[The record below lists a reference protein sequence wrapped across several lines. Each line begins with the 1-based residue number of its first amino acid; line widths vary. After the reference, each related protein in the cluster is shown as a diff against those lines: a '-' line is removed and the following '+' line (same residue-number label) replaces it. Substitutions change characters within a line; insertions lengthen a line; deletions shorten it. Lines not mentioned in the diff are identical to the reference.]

1 MVNRAAAGGTT
12 IASKRISNGREVWKA
27 LHGPQD
33 PPRGQLRVRFGLR
46 RLRKWTP
53 EGIRAVGNA
62 ADRLDAIKKL
72 LADMDCHYHSIHM
85 TMGEYDLVLIYDAP
99 DDAVA
104 ARLTLQI
111 AKKGFV
117 QTKTLKA
124 FPEQAFREIVK
135 SLA

>member
-1 MVNRAAAGGTT
+1 MSTY
-12 IASKRISNGREVWKA
+12 IALAN
-27 LHGPQD
+27 
-33 PPRGQLRVRFGLR
+33 
-46 RLRKWTP
+46 WTP
-53 EGIRAVGNA
+53 EGVRAVENA
-62 ADRLDAIKKL
+62 ADRLDAVKKL
-72 LADMDCHYHSIHM
+72 MADMDCHYQSIHM

-99 DDAVA
+99 DDAIA

-117 QTKTLKA
+117 RTKTLKA

>member
-1 MVNRAAAGGTT
+1 MSTY
-12 IASKRISNGREVWKA
+12 IALAN
-27 LHGPQD
+27 
-33 PPRGQLRVRFGLR
+33 
-46 RLRKWTP
+46 WTP
-53 EGIRAVGNA
+53 EGVRAAGKA
-62 ADRLDAIKKL
+62 TDRLDEVKKL
-72 LADMDCHYHSIHM
+72 MTDMDCHYHSIYM
-85 TMGEYDLVLIYDAP
+85 TMGEYDLILIYDAP

-117 QTKTLKA
+117 RTKTLKA

>member
-1 MVNRAAAGGTT
+1 MSTYV
-12 IASKRISNGREVWKA
+12 A
-27 LHGPQD
+27 LAN
-33 PPRGQLRVRFGLR
+33 
-46 RLRKWTP
+46 WTP
-53 EGIRAVGNA
+53 EGMRAIGNA
-62 ADRLDAIKKL
+62 TDRLDAVKKL
-72 LADMDCHYHSIHM
+72 MAEMDCHYQSIHM

-111 AKKGFV
+111 GKQGFV
-117 QTKTLKA
+117 RSKTLKA

>member
-1 MVNRAAAGGTT
+1 VQSGCKKEARAMSTY
-12 IASKRISNGREVWKA
+12 VA
-27 LHGPQD
+27 LAN
-33 PPRGQLRVRFGLR
+33 
-46 RLRKWTP
+46 WTP

-62 ADRLDAIKKL
+62 AERLNEIKKL
-72 LADMDCHYHSIHM
+72 MADMDCHYQSIHM

-99 DDAVA
+99 DDAIA

-117 QTKTLKA
+117 RTKTLKA

>member
-1 MVNRAAAGGTT
+1 MSTYV
-12 IASKRISNGREVWKA
+12 A
-27 LHGPQD
+27 LAN
-33 PPRGQLRVRFGLR
+33 
-46 RLRKWTP
+46 WTP

-72 LADMDCHYHSIHM
+72 MADMDCHYHSIHM
-85 TMGEYDLVLIYDAP
+85 TMGEYDLILIYDAP

-117 QTKTLKA
+117 RTKTLKA